1 MLDKKNVDSFLNFMT
16 MYKDRNGQLS
26 SALLEANLEIE
37 EINREI
43 DALQTDMKQHKPKRN
58 EEKIKEM
65 KQEETKQERCIYI

>member
-16 MYKDRNGQLS
+16 MYKEDRNGQLS

-65 KQEETKQERCIYI
+65 KQEETKQER